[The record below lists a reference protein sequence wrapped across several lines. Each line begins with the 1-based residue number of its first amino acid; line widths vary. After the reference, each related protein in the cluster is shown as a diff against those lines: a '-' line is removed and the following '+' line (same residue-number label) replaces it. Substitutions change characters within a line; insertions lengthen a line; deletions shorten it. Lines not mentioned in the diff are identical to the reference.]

1 MLRAQNIRGF
11 VALAALL
18 GLFLGCAQS
27 QPTGTGSTAPEADV
41 TSNSPLVGTW
51 RLVKFQSMDD
61 AIGTL
66 TPEAD
71 QTYTMTLDAD
81 GAAQFVLNCNRASGT
96 YTSTASSETS
106 GQLEFGPVAMTRALC
121 PPPSLDERIAADLG
135 FVRSYVLKDGR
146 LHLSLMA
153 DGGIYSFEPAIDG

>member
-1 MLRAQNIRGF
+1 L
-11 VALAALL
+11 
-18 GLFLGCAQS
+18 
-27 QPTGTGSTAPEADV
+27 
-41 TSNSPLVGTW
+41 PLVGTW
-51 RLVKFQSMDD
+51 RLLKFQSMDD
-61 AIGTL
+61 AVGTL

-71 QTYTMTLDAD
+71 QPYTMTLDAD

-135 FVRSYVLKDGR
+135 FVRSYLLKDGR

-153 DGGIYSFEPAIDG
+153 DGGIYSFEPAIGD